1 MSVKQLSVFVEN
13 KMGKVSDIT
22 AALSAAGVNLRAVSL
37 ADTADF
43 GIMRMIVSDI
53 EKAEKVLEEKH
64 FLTKVN
70 EVLGVEL
77 SDALG
82 SLDKVL
88 ALLTEGNVNIEYMYS
103 FNVVK
108 DSHAY
113 IVIRVAD
120 NDAAEKLLAA
130 KGSKVLGEN
139 EVAALS

>member
-88 ALLTEGNVNIEYMYS
+88 ALLTEGSVNIEYMYS

-120 NDAAEKLLAA
+120 NAAAEKLLAA
-130 KGSKVLGEN
+130 NGIKVLGEN